1 MKLRTAASNP
11 NEAHFSRID
20 RMLREA
26 AYAAEMSCTME
37 RFVTAAI
44 IQAREVCT
52 DCKWLSWADHW
63 LSGCDRSFA
72 SARVAHR
79 DAHRVCERESIE
91 RSGLTDSASANT
103 KSGREPLETPAD
115 LAAWA
120 AGLALLTAPVTPDLG
135 AGIRRME
142 FAARSRISARQ
153 GYSRVAS
160 ALVGRAAQVLQM
172 CALPAPMQSG
182 HRHKEVSKISKL

>member
-1 MKLRTAASNP
+1 MNKHAAACGFVSEQNGAHVARSRD
-11 NEAHFSRID
+11 EARFTRID
-20 RMLREA
+20 QMLREA

-63 LSGCDRSFA
+63 LSGRDRSFA

-79 DAHRVCERESIE
+79 DAHRACERESFE
-91 RSGLTDSASANT
+91 RSGLKHSAFANAT
-103 KSGREPLETPAD
+103 SDLKPVETAAD

-120 AGLALLTAPVTPDLG
+120 ATLALLTAPVTPDLG
-135 AGIRRME
+135 AAIRRIK
-142 FAARSRISARQ
+142 FAVRSRISAWQ
-153 GYSRVAS
+153 GYSRRHVRPGRPGS
-160 ALVGRAAQVLQM
+160 AG
-172 CALPAPMQSG
+172 P
-182 HRHKEVSKISKL
+182 IDKL